1 MVNFFSREDEQRIL
15 EAIRQA
21 ERRTSG
27 EIRVHL
33 ESKLGGDPLEAA
45 AAVFHRLKMDRT
57 AERNG
62 VLIFLVPKEHKFA
75 IFGDKGIHEKVPP
88 GFWEE
93 VRDIMREHFRQGR
106 FADGVCEGIR
116 RAGEKLAAYF
126 PRQDDDINE
135 LTDEI
140 SYG

>member
-1 MVNFFSREDEQRIL
+1 MVNFFSKEDERRII
-15 EAIRQA
+15 EAIREA
-21 ERRTSG
+21 EGRTSG

-33 ESKLGGDPLEAA
+33 EPKVNGDPLEAA

-116 RAGEKLAAYF
+116 RAGEKLATYF
-126 PRQDDDINE
+126 PRKDDDINE

>member
-1 MVNFFSREDEQRIL
+1 MVNFFSKEDERRII
-15 EAIRQA
+15 EAIREA
-21 ERRTSG
+21 EGRTSG

-33 ESKLGGDPLEAA
+33 EPKVNGDPLEAA

-126 PRQDDDINE
+126 PRKDDDINE